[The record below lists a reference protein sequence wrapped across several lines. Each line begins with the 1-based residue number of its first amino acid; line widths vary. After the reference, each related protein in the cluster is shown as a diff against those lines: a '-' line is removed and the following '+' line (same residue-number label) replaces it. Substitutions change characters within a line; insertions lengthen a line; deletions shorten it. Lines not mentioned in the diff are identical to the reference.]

1 MPSSVGPSPLKAA
14 LRPHE
19 IRRQRKSI
27 VNRSGSNLARSRIM
41 AILQAV
47 LALIGR
53 SLGRITSAIFGWA
66 VVALFGQTSPTERTL
81 LSAVVGAAALWPVL
95 LFGVAVPKV
104 AAFVLAF
111 AHLPG

>member
-1 MPSSVGPSPLKAA
+1 
-14 LRPHE
+14 
-19 IRRQRKSI
+19 
-27 VNRSGSNLARSRIM
+27 M